1 MYQLLS
7 LRIFRAKVA
16 VERGQA
22 GPQLTPLLRP
32 SPVNMVY
39 ADEVNHG

>member
-1 MYQLLS
+1 VYQLLS
-7 LRIFRAKVA
+7 LRIFRAKVT
-16 VERGQA
+16 VGRGKP
-22 GPQLTPLLRP
+22 GPQLTLLLRP